1 MTLLWVCLSCPKRNA
16 LEGCEMAATSLRELE
31 ASSHTSERPL
41 DPVGVSD
48 LELARLLTGGT
59 AEEHEAL
66 ERFAWQTLQG
76 AQNVRRWLW
85 TVVWV
90 GLVLLVVGFVLTR

>member
-1 MTLLWVCLSCPKRNA
+1 
-16 LEGCEMAATSLRELE
+16 MAATSVREPE
-31 ASSHTSERPL
+31 ASLHAGERPL
-41 DPVGVSD
+41 DLSE
-48 LELARLLTGGT
+48 LELARLLTWGT
-59 AEEHEAL
+59 TERQEAL

-90 GLVLLVVGFVLTR
+90 GLALLMVVFFTQ

>member
-1 MTLLWVCLSCPKRNA
+1 
-16 LEGCEMAATSLRELE
+16 
-31 ASSHTSERPL
+31 
-41 DPVGVSD
+41 VGVSE
-48 LELARLLTGGT
+48 LELARLLTWGT
-59 AEEHEAL
+59 TEGHEAL

-90 GLVLLVVGFVLTR
+90 GLVFFAVGFVLAR